1 MPIEALVGVER
12 AADGLSEEEEEE
24 DMSSAAVCECR
35 RVTGARM
42 WESPKRNAE
51 QEFNYALFYICPLR
65 YA

>member
-12 AADGLSEEEEEE
+12 AADGLSEEEEE

-51 QEFNYALFYICPLR
+51 QEFNYALFYIFPLLH
-65 YA
+65 A